1 MKINFSR
8 NFIIGTAF
16 IVSIVL
22 LYFGINFLKGTNIFK
37 KQQTYIAIFDD
48 ITGLNTSSPVYV
60 NGYQIGLV
68 NDIRMHSENP
78 VKLAVEI
85 NLNGNYKIPKGSYFR
100 FTSDFLGVSTVKL
113 IMEEGATEIYAQGDT
128 IPGRQTGDMLASV
141 GNVIPKTD
149 SLLTHIDEAVSSLN
163 ELISSPLWLNSAQGI
178 NATISELNAGSKNLQ
193 RLMGSL
199 QKDIPVVTGNL
210 VNVSNDLKEISA
222 KVNSAEIEKTF
233 ASLNETIDNL
243 KIVTDKINQP
253 DNSLGKL
260 TNSAEFHDSLTTT
273 LNTAAQLLEDIRLN
287 PQKYRCNY
295 IYCSV

>member
-253 DNSLGKL
+253 DNSG
-260 TNSAEFHDSLTTT
+260 
-273 LNTAAQLLEDIRLN
+273 LLF
-287 PQKYRCNY
+287 
-295 IYCSV
+295 